1 MTKLG
6 DLNLLLETLSSS
18 KIILLV
24 KVLAKE
30 SLGQSTSART
40 GLLLSTLQA
49 WLSYLGLKARVMSC
63 IDVSPTSLD

>member
-6 DLNLLLETLSSS
+6 DLNLLLEILSSL

-24 KVLAKE
+24 KVLARE
-30 SLGQSTSART
+30 SSGQNMSART
-40 GLLLSTLQA
+40 GLLLFTLQA
-49 WLSYLGLKARVMSC
+49 WLSYLGLKVRVTSC